1 MVITDKRMVLNR
13 YSYSPVIYTSIGS
26 VAYFG
31 TSPLFH
37 YKVQTLFK
45 TLDLKEIQ

>member
-1 MVITDKRMVLNR
+1 MTDKRMVLNS
-13 YSYSPVIYTSIGS
+13 YSYSPVIYTSIGG
-26 VAYFG
+26 VKYVG

-45 TLDLKEIQ
+45 TFDLKEMQ